1 MARLK
6 TRSYGTLLAALLM
19 SSIGVPGLRP
29 ALQAQT
35 KATDDSLKDRIE
47 YRIETSPVVK
57 KYDVRVKVENANVC

>member
-35 KATDDSLKDRIE
+35 KATDDTLKDRIDTAS
-47 YRIETSPVVK
+47 RRLRSSRSTTS
-57 KYDVRVKVENANVC
+57 A